1 MKKSLL
7 VLILCLLPS
16 AFSVAQMYSWQSHL
30 AYGQSKHVEV
40 TPTEIYVQAGGAL
53 YSINRKTE
61 QITTYSKQD
70 GLNGSTI
77 AQIGYSEMNRC
88 LMLMYEDGL
97 IDFIYSDGSI
107 VPMTDVAI
115 KEMTSAKHANALVID
130 ADTAF
135 VAMPFGLM
143 TINMAKRQVGET
155 YYIGSKGDEVNVTG
169 VTLTEDSMFVTDSKN
184 LYWIARKDNAMDY
197 SNWNSMQLPE
207 STSCVG
213 IGTCQD
219 TVYMLVRRVLKC
231 KAKENAGQDSIRYA
245 LQKNVRGEWKTIED
259 NQTFT
264 RMIVHDNRLYIAQQG
279 QGYWE
284 ITTSGLHYVAT
295 SDEVFDIAQSDCTWL
310 AIGDKGVM
318 RVKNDDSQLFFV
330 DGPVVNIPYRLKI
343 ANQKVYVVP
352 GGRWA
357 EEMHRPANIMI
368 YDIQQDTWT
377 NITTKDIEQGT
388 GGLGIS
394 DLMNVAVDPLDAD
407 HFFVT
412 SFGNGLLECQGDK
425 ISNYF
430 TSLNSPLVSAAGQG
444 TPFELG
450 YVRTDGAMFDEQ
462 GNLWLINCGVENAIH
477 VATPA
482 DIADAHKT
490 GIGKWFNMS
499 LKTTDGNGLVLHT
512 PQEMFTDNRYSNW
525 KWIPYARYTPGL
537 VLMDDNNTPFNS
549 RDDKVVYR
557 GSFKDQDGNVI
568 SVDAVYAVVQD
579 KDDMLWI
586 ALGTGLITI
595 PAKVDFRTSNACERI
610 KIPRNDGTNLA
621 DYLLNTVRIN
631 AIAVDGANR
640 KWFGTAGSGLYLMS
654 EDGLETLEHFTTENS
669 PLISDEILS
678 LAIDP
683 ITGRVFIGTGK
694 GLMSY
699 QGDASAPFENY
710 SSAYAYPNPV
720 RPDYEGPITIAGLE
734 DESIIHITDNAGNL
748 VCETRSNGGT
758 AIWDGKTADGRR
770 VATGVYNVF
779 CNAGGDHTI
788 VKILV
793 MH

>member
-7 VLILCLLPS
+7 VLIGCLMM
-16 AFSVAQMYSWQSHL
+16 SVLSMAQMYSWQSHL
-30 AYGQSKHVEV
+30 AYGQSKCLAV
-40 TPTEIYVQAGGAL
+40 TPTDVFVQAGGAL
-53 YSINRKTE
+53 YSINRSSE

-70 GLNGSTI
+70 GLNGASI
-77 AQIGYSEMNRC
+77 AQLVYSEDNHC
-88 LMLMYEDGL
+88 VMLIYDDGL
-97 IDFIYSDGSI
+97 IDFIYQDGSI
-107 VPMTDVAI
+107 VPMTDLAI
-115 KEMTSAKHANALVID
+115 KEMTTSKQANAVFMEK
-130 ADTAF
+130 DTAF

-143 TINMAKRQVGET
+143 TINVAKRQIGET
-155 YYIGSKGDEVNVTG
+155 YYIGANGEEVNVTG
-169 VTLTEDSMFVTDSKN
+169 VTLTKDSIFAIGSDVIYSVS
-184 LYWIARKDNAMDY
+184 RKDNMMDY
-197 SNWNSMQLPE
+197 SYWHRTQMPF
-207 STSCVG
+207 STFCEG
-213 IGTCQD
+213 IGTYQD
-219 TVYMLVRRVLKC
+219 TAYLFVKRVLKSV
-231 KAKENAGQDSIRYA
+231 AQDNAEQDSIRYA
-245 LQKNVRGEWKTIED
+245 LQKNVNGVWKTLED
-259 NQTFT
+259 NQTFA
-264 RMIVHDNRLYIAQQG
+264 RMIAHDNCLYIAQSG
-279 QGYWE
+279 QGYWQF
-284 ITTSGLHYVAT
+284 TPSGLQYVAT
-295 SDEVFDIAQSDCTWL
+295 SDEVYDIAKSDYTWL

-318 RVKNDDSQLFFV
+318 QVKNNDSQRFFV
-330 DGPVVNIPYRLKI
+330 DGPTVNIPYRLKI

-357 EEMHRPANIMI
+357 EEMHRSANIMI

-377 NITTKDIEQGT
+377 NITSKEIEQGT
-388 GGLGIS
+388 GGFGIS

-430 TSLNSPLVSAAGQG
+430 TSLNSPLVSAVGPDD
-444 TPFELG
+444 PFTLS

-462 GNLWLINCGVENAIH
+462 GNLWLINCGVDNAIH
-477 VATPA
+477 IATPA
-482 DIADAHKT
+482 NIADAHKT

-537 VLMDDNNTPFNS
+537 VLMDDNKTPFIS
-549 RDDKVVYR
+549 RDDKVVFR

-568 SVDAVYAVVQD
+568 SVDAVYAAVQD
-579 KDDMLWI
+579 KDGTLWI

-621 DYLLNTVRIN
+621 DYLLNTEKIN

-640 KWFGTAGSGLYLMS
+640 KWIGTEASGLYLMS
-654 EDGLETLEHFTTENS
+654 EDGLETIEHFTTENS
-669 PLISDEILS
+669 PLLSNTILS
-678 LAIDP
+678 IAIEP
-683 ITGRVFIGTGK
+683 ITGKVFIGTGK

-699 QGDASAPFENY
+699 QGDASTPFENY

>member
-1 MKKSLL
+1 MKKNLL

-53 YSINRKTE
+53 YSINRKTD

-77 AQIGYSEMNRC
+77 AQIGYSVANRC
-88 LMLMYEDGL
+88 LMLMYDDGL

-155 YYIGSKGDEVNVTG
+155 YYIGPKGDEVNVTG

-197 SNWNSMQLPE
+197 SNWNNMQLSE

-219 TVYMLVRRVLKC
+219 TAYMLVRRVLKC

-264 RMIVHDNRLYIAQQG
+264 RMIAHDNRLYIAQQG

-284 ITTSGLHYVAT
+284 ITSSGLHYVAT

-330 DGPVVNIPYRLKI
+330 DGPAENYPYRLRI
-343 ANQKVYVVP
+343 VNGNLIMTPGGYVVVTTHHP
-352 GGRWA
+352 GTVSVLHQDQWNNFSNKELEVLSGQ
-357 EEMHRPANIMI
+357 
-368 YDIQQDTWT
+368 YLVDICDG
-377 NITTKDIEQGT
+377 IIDPKDPT
-388 GGLGIS
+388 HFFAAGLGI
-394 DLMNVAVDPLDAD
+394 
-407 HFFVT
+407 
-412 SFGNGLLECQGDK
+412 GLLEFRDNQFYKRYYARNSFLDS
-425 ISNYF
+425 IASPA
-430 TSLNSPLVSAAGQG
+430 TSYTWVDALA
-444 TPFELG
+444 
-450 YVRTDGAMFDEQ
+450 FDSQ
-462 GNLWLINCGVENAIH
+462 NNLWMMNISGKNNIKVLRPNGQAIAIQNSDIDVITRAQNLLIWNQNEQIKIISSSHQKV
-477 VATPA
+477 
-482 DIADAHKT
+482 
-490 GIGKWFNMS
+490 
-499 LKTTDGNGLVLHT
+499 GLAVL
-512 PQEMFTDNRYSNW
+512 
-525 KWIPYARYTPGL
+525 
-537 VLMDDNNTPFNS
+537 DDRGTIDNS
-549 RDDKVVYR
+549 RDDRSVLRTQFV
-557 GSFKDQDGNVI
+557 DQDNRNI
-568 SVDAVYAVVQD
+568 QLDRICC
-579 KDDMLWI
+579 I
-586 ALGTGLITI
+586 AQTKEGAIWVGLTAGII
-595 PAKVDFRTSNACERI
+595 IIDNPSELFNSSACRKI

-621 DYLLNTVRIN
+621 DYLLETEQIN

-640 KWFGTAGSGLYLMS
+640 KWIGTAASGLYLMS
-654 EDGLETLEHFTTENS
+654 EDGLETIEHFTTDNS
-669 PLISDEILS
+669 PLLSNTILS
-678 LAIDP
+678 IAIEP
-683 ITGRVFIGTGK
+683 TTGKVFIGTGK

-699 QGDASAPFENY
+699 QGDASAPFESY

-779 CNAGGDHTI
+779 CNAGGDHAV